1 MTQVADLIPLLP
13 EEEMARRLR
22 RANSPNPELWD
33 LLDAVM
39 DPEIPVITLYELGV
53 LQNVELRGYSVYI
66 VMTPTYIWCP
76 AMTVMEEDARAAL
89 AQAGYLNVEVE
100 TRLAPAWTTAWLT
113 PESRRKMAAYGVA
126 APDGDKA
133 ACPQCGSED
142 VAVISEFGSTACKAL
157 YRCKAC
163 SEPFDVFKAI

>member
-53 LQNVELRGYSVYI
+53 LQNVELRGDSVHI
-66 VMTPTYIWCP
+66 VMTPTYIGCP

-100 TRLAPAWTTAWLT
+100 TRSELTLGHTAVDFWGVTNRPKTVNWLFQVDAPGFFNLLIERLARY
-113 PESRRKMAAYGVA
+113 E
-126 APDGDKA
+126 
-133 ACPQCGSED
+133 
-142 VAVISEFGSTACKAL
+142 
-157 YRCKAC
+157 
-163 SEPFDVFKAI
+163 

>member
-1 MTQVADLIPLLP
+1 MNQVADLIPLLP

-22 RANSPNPELWD
+22 RANSLNPELWD

-53 LQNVELRGYSVYI
+53 LQNVELRGDSVYI
-66 VMTPTYIWCP
+66 VMTPTYIGCP

-100 TRLAPAWTTAWLT
+100 TRLGTRMDHSLAHAR
-113 PESRRKMAAYGVA
+113 ESAQDGRLRR
-126 APDGDKA
+126 
-133 ACPQCGSED
+133 CRS
-142 VAVISEFGSTACKAL
+142 
-157 YRCKAC
+157 RW
-163 SEPFDVFKAI
+163 